1 VKQVFLVTQGEYSE
15 YSVLGAFDTKEH
27 AQEYIDA
34 WETPENS
41 AYDNEMEIL
50 PMEMN
55 PTLKEV
61 RKGLKAFEVR
71 MRYDGSVI
79 DVEKE
84 ETPSG
89 SAIDVNYC
97 INYSDKKKFIMVN
110 CFAKD
115 EKHAIKITNEKRTQG
130 IALDKWAK
138 R

>member
-1 VKQVFLVTQGEYSE
+1 MKQVFLVAHGEYSD

-34 WETPENS
+34 WETPESS
-41 AYDNEMEIL
+41 AYGNEMEIL

-61 RKGLKAFEVR
+61 RKELKAFNVR

-79 DVEKE
+79 AVGKQEA
-84 ETPSG
+84 PS
-89 SAIDVNYC
+89 SSVIDVKYC
-97 INYSDKKKFIMVN
+97 INYMDYKKFIMVN